1 MVQGLHGSAGDGVE
15 LGDAVDLVAEE
26 LHADG
31 PVFIVGGVQLHRV
44 APDAEHVAL
53 EGHVV
58 ALVPVLH
65 QTAQQLVPI
74 HGRAGAQGDHHAG
87 EVVRLAQTVDAAD
100 GGHYDH
106 VTPLQQGAGGAEPQA
121 VDLLVGRGV
130 LLDIGVGVGDI
141 GLRLVV
147 VVVGDKVLHG
157 VFREE
162 LPELL
167 AQLGG
172 QRLVVGQH
180 QRGALHLLDDLGHGV
195 GLAGA
200 GDALEH
206 LFPQA
211 QLHALGQLFD
221 GLRLVARGGVFGMDF
236 ELRHRGSPLECFAL
250 RSDLLLSTVTKVG
263 KNTGRN
269 LRFLH
274 LRARYNVYKIVSVC
288 RTITEDCL
296 FRFVKESSLH
306 QRRYR

>member
-1 MVQGLHGSAGDGVE
+1 M
-15 LGDAVDLVAEE
+15 
-26 LHADG
+26 
-31 PVFIVGGVQLHRV
+31 
-44 APDAEHVAL
+44 
-53 EGHVV
+53 
-58 ALVPVLH
+58 
-65 QTAQQLVPI
+65 
-74 HGRAGAQGDHHAG
+74 
-87 EVVRLAQTVDAAD
+87 
-100 GGHYDH
+100 
-106 VTPLQQGAGGAEPQA
+106 
-121 VDLLVGRGV
+121 
-130 LLDIGVGVGDI
+130 GDI

-211 QLHALGQLFD
+211 QIHALGQLFD
-221 GLRLVARGGVFGMDF
+221 GLRLVAGGGVFGMDF

-250 RSDLLLSTVTKVG
+250 RRDLLLSTVTKVG

-269 LRFLH
+269 LRFLY
-274 LRARYNVYKIVSVC
+274 LPARYALCGGRSAYL
-288 RTITEDCL
+288 T
-296 FRFVKESSLH
+296 FA
-306 QRRYR
+306 